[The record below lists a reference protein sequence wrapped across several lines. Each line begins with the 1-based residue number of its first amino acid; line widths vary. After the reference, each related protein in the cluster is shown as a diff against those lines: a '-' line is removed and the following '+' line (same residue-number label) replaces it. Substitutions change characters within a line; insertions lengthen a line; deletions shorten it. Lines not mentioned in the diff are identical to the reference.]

1 MESVPESLPW
11 NCPAC
16 GRRVPRKIDTCR
28 CGFNHAEL
36 PAEPLPPMPHAEPP
50 ARSLRSAAI
59 AALLVIG
66 AAAAVLV
73 PKWMAVESTSGAA
86 AAETAAESG
95 AAPQPAPEGP
105 APISAGVPET
115 PVLSPMPPTPLAPAP
130 PSAAAAAPTSSLE
143 DMVSRIVPAV
153 ASIEAGAVRG
163 TGFFIQP
170 DRVLTNAHVVEG
182 QSSVRLHVGK
192 TVYNARVTGT
202 APGVDL
208 ALLQVFNPDANQP
221 TLRLGSAATA
231 RAGQEVIAV
240 GAALG
245 VLSNTVT
252 RGIVS
257 AIRQAGDVM
266 LIQTDAALNPGNSGG
281 PLVDR
286 SGVVIGVNSIGFSR
300 AQGVAFAVAIDHAG
314 SLLSGR
320 PAPATQT
327 PLSALN
333 QAMGGPSEA
342 DQRRAQG
349 EQAYAQVAQWAA
361 RNGDQLDAF
370 WNRYAATCVAS
381 SAPSGDRPWFAAYD
395 PAGVRVHVT
404 SAYDCAGWLSMVRTN
419 AGQIRAEMDKAGEAA
434 RQSGVYPGVLRDVR
448 RQYRLQWSGWD
459 R

>member
-1 MESVPESLPW
+1 MESVPESLAW
-11 NCPAC
+11 SCPAC

-28 CGFNHAEL
+28 CGFNQAEL
-36 PAEPLPPMPHAEPP
+36 PAESLPPMPHAAPP
-50 ARSLRSAAI
+50 KRSARAVAI
-59 AALLVIG
+59 VALLVTG
-66 AAAAVLV
+66 AAVAVLV
-73 PKWMAVESTSGAA
+73 PKWTAVESPSVQP
-86 AAETAAESG
+86 TAPAGTGSSEPPTPPSQTLEST
-95 AAPQPAPEGP
+95 P
-105 APISAGVPET
+105 AGVQRRE
-115 PVLSPMPPTPLAPAP
+115 LSPMPAGLLVAAQP
-130 PSAAAAAPTSSLE
+130 PPVAAAATSSLE
-143 DMVSRIVPAV
+143 DMVSRVVPAV
-153 ASIEAGAVRG
+153 ASIEAGSSRG

-170 DRVLTNAHVVEG
+170 DKVLTNAHVVEG

-192 TVYNARVTGT
+192 TVYSARVAGT
-202 APGVDL
+202 AAGVDL

-221 TLRLGSAATA
+221 TLRMGSATTA

-257 AIRQAGDVM
+257 AVRQAGDVT

-320 PAPATQT
+320 PAPSTQT
-327 PLSALN
+327 PLTALN
-333 QAMGGPSEA
+333 QAMGGPSEI

-370 WNRYAATCVAS
+370 WNRYAGTCVAS
-381 SAPSGDRPWFAAYD
+381 STPSGDRPWFAAYD
-395 PAGVRVHVT
+395 PAGVRIHVT

-419 AGQIRAEMDKAGEAA
+419 ASQIRAEMDRAGEAA

-448 RQYRLQWSGWD
+448 RQHRLQWSGWD